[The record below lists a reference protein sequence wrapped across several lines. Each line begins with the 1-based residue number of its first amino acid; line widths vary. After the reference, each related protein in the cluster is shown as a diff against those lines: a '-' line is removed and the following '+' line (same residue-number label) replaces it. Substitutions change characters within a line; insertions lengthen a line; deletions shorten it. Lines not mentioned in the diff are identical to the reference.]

1 VPLTFYGIVNFTIFN
16 SFCVLAIISHIRA
29 SFADAGEIPKDIE
42 VPDYVDT
49 AKLNSC
55 EKCNMRWKP
64 ERAHHCSECGY
75 CIFKVRNSLSSF
87 NLIYL

>member
-1 VPLTFYGIVNFTIFN
+1 L
-16 SFCVLAIISHIRA
+16 LAIISHIRA

-64 ERAHHCSECGY
+64 
-75 CIFKVRNSLSSF
+75 
-87 NLIYL
+87 

>member
-1 VPLTFYGIVNFTIFN
+1 MPLTFYGIVNFVFFN
-16 SFCVLAIISHIRA
+16 SFCFLAIISHIRA

-64 ERAHHCSECGY
+64 
-75 CIFKVRNSLSSF
+75 
-87 NLIYL
+87 